1 MSAAPAPVQDEE
13 SIPWEQLTSNTGDLS
28 AKVDTAPQSSHKDLS
43 PSRKRLASKT
53 ADITAQERYRIW
65 FVVIVVSVVIV
76 AGLGYL
82 VWKVVQQPGKK
93 SPGRTPLRVN
103 KEGKAGD
110 FKTIREALERARPGD
125 KILVAGGRYEEQLV
139 LRGRR
144 GITIEADIG
153 EVVIVPPANLKKHDP
168 LLELYACEQ
177 VHIKRLKFDGQKKM
191 PTLVTL
197 AGFCPDLHLDQV
209 KLEMFTQAAVV
220 ITNCAGERERD
231 KEVMPVQLTGIKT
244 SPPDLL
250 KPVPA
255 ISFRLNK
262 NVRSPSLNDHI
273 HIKDPTFQGKYKTTK
288 PIVFSDKNILG
299 DDVLLDGKP
308 LVP

>member
-1 MSAAPAPVQDEE
+1 RGRETGPSPGAPQATKGLATHPVDLQPTLVAPRQATQTGISAAPTPVQDEE
-13 SIPWEQLTSNTGDLS
+13 SIPWDQLTSNTGDPS

-43 PSRKRLASKT
+43 PSRKRLAGKT
-53 ADITAQERYRIW
+53 AVLATLDRNRFW
-65 FVVIVVSVVIV
+65 FVVVVVSVVIV

-82 VWKVVQQPGKK
+82 IWKVVHQPGKK
-93 SPGRTPLRVN
+93 APGRTPLRVN

-139 LRGRR
+139 LRDKE

-153 EVVIVPPANLKKHDP
+153 EVVIVPPTNLKKHDP
-168 LLELYACEQ
+168 LLELHACRQ

-209 KLEMFTQAAVV
+209 KFEMFTKAAVV
-220 ITNCAGERERD
+220 ITNCAGEREND
-231 KEVMPVQLTGIKT
+231 KEVRPVQITGIK
-244 SPPDLL
+244 
-250 KPVPA
+250 
-255 ISFRLNK
+255 
-262 NVRSPSLNDHI
+262 
-273 HIKDPTFQGKYKTTK
+273 
-288 PIVFSDKNILG
+288 
-299 DDVLLDGKP
+299 
-308 LVP
+308 